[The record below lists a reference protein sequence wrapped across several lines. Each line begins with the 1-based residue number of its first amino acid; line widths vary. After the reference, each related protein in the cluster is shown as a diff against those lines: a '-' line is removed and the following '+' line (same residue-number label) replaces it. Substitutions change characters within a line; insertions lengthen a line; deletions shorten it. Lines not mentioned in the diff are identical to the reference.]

1 MQTLDIRRAPAI
13 DAASRRDIER
23 VIVELERQFPELP
36 PPVVLS
42 WSDQPV
48 VALDRGQPWLL
59 SSARSDPV
67 MGERGPAV
75 LPRPQRRQLHRV
87 AASGARF
94 DAMAVAHELDPDG
107 PVTAVLPLLHDGP
120 RTCSDEVAR
129 ELVGPVPAHPGLART
144 VALLEGLVHGDV
156 AGRAVRVLDR
166 LLDPIVFGV
175 VAPWPLTHGV
185 PSVWQPLVAWRW

>member
-1 MQTLDIRRAPAI
+1 MQTLDIRRASAI
-13 DAASRRDIER
+13 DASSRNDIEL
-23 VIVELERQFPELP
+23 VIAELERQFPQLP
-36 PPVVLS
+36 PPVVLP

-59 SSARSDPV
+59 SPARSDPV
-67 MGERGPAV
+67 MGDRGPAV
-75 LPRPQRRQLHRV
+75 LPRRQRRQLERI
-87 AASGARF
+87 AASGGRF
-94 DAMAVAHELDPDG
+94 DAIAVAHELDPSG
-107 PVTAVLPLLHDGP
+107 PAGCLVDLLRHGP

-129 ELVGPVPAHPGLART
+129 ELVGPVPPHPGLARA
-144 VALLEGLVHGDV
+144 VGMLERLGSADV
-156 AGRAVRVLDR
+156 PGRAARMLDL